1 MYIAYT
7 SDGSASQEASEQ
19 PTFFRIASPF
29 ARSLRR
35 YIQLSRHPAVRP
47 TDRTSLFLSIRT
59 SARATAPAAALL
71 STPPTVRTAHVHVR
85 SLTYI
90 YSLSLSLLYFLSSAL
105 SGLQNRSKVGLF
117 ISSSRTVPQ
126 LNICTYFNLNS
137 ADVFNRT
144 SQDVKGR
151 FSMVGKRKRRYLDG
165 CGRIIAAR
173 TSKAEDQL

>member
-1 MYIAYT
+1 MVQPAKKRVSSPLFSELPLRSLARFVAIYSSLAIRP
-7 SDGSASQEASEQ
+7 SDR
-19 PTFFRIASPF
+19 PTAHHSFFPYVPLHELQLRPRPSCLPLPPYVPLTFTF
-29 ARSLRR
+29 ARSL
-35 YIQLSRHPAVRP
+35 
-47 TDRTSLFLSIRT
+47 
-59 SARATAPAAALL
+59 
-71 STPPTVRTAHVHVR
+71 
-85 SLTYI
+85 I
-90 YSLSLSLLYFLSSAL
+90 YTLSLSLSLLYFLSSAL